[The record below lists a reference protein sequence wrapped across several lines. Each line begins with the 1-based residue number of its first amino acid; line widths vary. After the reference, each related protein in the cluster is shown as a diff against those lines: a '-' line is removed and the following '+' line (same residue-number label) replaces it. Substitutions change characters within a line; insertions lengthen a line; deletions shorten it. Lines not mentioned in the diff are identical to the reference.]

1 MGEPELTHTR
11 PRILAID
18 DTPANLMTLGE
29 ALSRDFELHVAAS
42 GQEGLDMARTMCP
55 DLILLD
61 VMMPGMDGYEVCS
74 RLKAD
79 EHLEQIP
86 VVFVTALNDVGNE
99 ARGLQLGA
107 VDYLAKPI
115 NITIARQRIFNLI
128 KMEQLRKT
136 VEAQRD
142 HLEETV
148 QARTEAL
155 SIAKEAAESA
165 NRAKTTFLA
174 NMSHELRTPM
184 NGIMGMIGLVMRK
197 LDDPALR
204 DRLQKAEKAS
214 QNLLDIINDVLDI
227 SKIEAERLT
236 LERVEFP
243 IGEVIKNLH
252 SLTLPKAQEKSL
264 TLSILLPDEIAAL
277 RVSGDP
283 LRLGQVLL
291 NLAGNAL
298 KFTSDG
304 SITIGVSRLPDK
316 EERVLLRFSV
326 SDSGIGI
333 APDDQKKIFNA
344 FEQADASMTRK
355 HGGTGLGLTICK
367 RLVQLMSGEI
377 GVESEAGKG
386 STFTFTACF
395 EPSRATPDS
404 AAANTTIDAEN
415 QIKARFAGRRILLAE
430 DEPINQEVTLGLLE
444 EAGLVA
450 VLAVDGIDAVEQVR
464 SNQFSLVLM
473 DMQMPRMGGIE
484 ATGAIRRLSGFE
496 HIPILAMT
504 ANAFADDREAC
515 FAAGMNNFI
524 AKPVKPEVMYA
535 TILKWLIRSA
545 GVA

>member
-415 QIKARFAGRRILLAE
+415 QIKARFAGRRCG
-430 DEPINQEVTLGLLE
+430 NCT
-444 EAGLVA
+444 
-450 VLAVDGIDAVEQVR
+450 
-464 SNQFSLVLM
+464 S
-473 DMQMPRMGGIE
+473 
-484 ATGAIRRLSGFE
+484 AT
-496 HIPILAMT
+496 
-504 ANAFADDREAC
+504 
-515 FAAGMNNFI
+515 
-524 AKPVKPEVMYA
+524 
-535 TILKWLIRSA
+535 
-545 GVA
+545 